1 MYWQKTVLK
10 EDVDFT
16 TGEVVSIPIPLLYPL
31 SAIEIL
37 LDIVTDAGGAAAV
50 ADEMKIEL
58 IKNGHEPI
66 VSLTYGEL
74 VAIDNLMHPMA
85 YQVADYAAGTVGLYS
100 CFIPFGRYLKDK
112 EYFLDP
118 KTFNALDLVLTM
130 PTLTETITSST
141 YTVILLRK
149 PEGALTSAG
158 HLKLTTKKEYTAAV
172 AVEYNLLDRAYP
184 YALIMAGELDGASVD
199 LTSVISLVRL
209 NVDAGK
215 IFPIDQDARDL
226 IIENQI
232 VSGDQNVAALG
243 TPLAKSNCAMLNFL
257 KPWLGEDFLLA
268 APAMG
273 SLVLEVTGLADGAI
287 NITAA
292 ELVK

>member
-1 MYWQKTVLK
+1 MWQKSVLK
-10 EDVDFT
+10 EDVSFT

-37 LDIVTDAGGAAAV
+37 LDIVAGTTGAAAL

-66 VSLTYGEL
+66 CSLSYGEL
-74 VAIDNLMHPMA
+74 AAIDNLIHPMA
-85 YQVADYAAGTVGLYS
+85 YPVADLGADTTGLFS
-100 CFIPFGRYLKDK
+100 CFIPFGRFLKDK

-118 KTFNALDLVLTM
+118 KGFEALDLVLTM

-141 YTVILLRK
+141 YSIILLREM
-149 PEGALTSAG
+149 EGVISSAG
-158 HLKLTTKKEYTAAV
+158 YFKLTTKKEYTAEDAI
-172 AVEYNLLDRAYP
+172 AYTLMDRAYP
-184 YALIMAGELDGASVD
+184 YALIMVGELNGADVD
-199 LTSVISLVRL
+199 LASATIGLIRL

-215 IFPIDQDARDL
+215 VFPIDQDCRDL

-232 VSGDQNVAALG
+232 LSGDQSVATLG
-243 TPLAKSNCAMLNFL
+243 TPLAKSNCAILNFL
-257 KPWLGEDFLLA
+257 KPWLGEDFLLD
-268 APAMG
+268 APGMG
-273 SLVLEVTGLADGAI
+273 SLVLEVTGKAAGEI
-287 NITAA
+287 TVTAA